1 MAELQAKLRKRRE
14 ITEGRAGPGYV
25 GSPQKSII
33 ARAVSIPHTPENG
46 YAQAEG
52 WAAFLPHQTGKRR
65 TPTGSSGK
73 LSACMFD
80 GTPAGSSGKLFACMF
95 DGDCEPPISPTLGLL
110 SGRLPLSPTFSV
122 GNEQDSVEF
131 NGTGCEE
138 SPICTVKTTKSC
150 HFWSNRPK
158 QQCQVHTPFA
168 VHTQHTALVPVQ
180 RAMDLIPL
188 KEQKDSAA
196 RLNAEESLSMEL
208 SRELQECREDKARL
222 SDHVLEMQEEQAELQ
237 AENKRLENEL
247 SSRKI
252 HHPFSAPEFVRS
264 RGESESTRES
274 TRAETTHAETDELG
288 SPRPSSTESTL
299 RAVMAKPGATVD
311 ELRSAIN
318 AVEALVGEARRELA
332 AGQLRERRAAFEGLH
347 AAIDKADE
355 VWLDKAIAEARRT
368 EVDTEDIEKA
378 EAKLLQLRL
387 LTEEERAAKALQE
400 LKVKL
405 KPELFLF
412 AKRGAAAD
420 PLTRLRAVADLDAR
434 LGELDTDV
442 PWQDWVDFQGRTLLK
457 YARELA
463 APAVEEVLTRRLGGT
478 AVQIAVVPTNVAAGN
493 LETACRVSKPLAK
506 VKNLLEI
513 LEEDDDEASAGT
525 SAGCTTPPTGTC
537 SSNVNTPPQSPGR
550 EQSALAMGIEAP
562 PTFLSISSGESEGE
576 HAENKKAAFRAVVQD
591 NVQTLGAVLEVV
603 PMEVWRL
610 WENKAGKDLFTLST
624 ERGSTNAYALLAE
637 SLGLLRERKR
647 DTFEEREA
655 VWVLIAG
662 EVLARR
668 ATVLEDTPEDVEDV
682 LLEYWDGD
690 KPAERVQRCC
700 VLKAY

>member
-14 ITEGRAGPGYV
+14 ITEGFV
-25 GSPQKSII
+25 GSPRKAAYDS
-33 ARAVSIPHTPENG
+33 ARKPRAVSIPHTPENG
-46 YAQAEG
+46 PYGYAQAQG
-52 WAAFLPHQTGKRR
+52 WAAFCPTKRR

-73 LSACMFD
+73 LCAS
-80 GTPAGSSGKLFACMF
+80 MF
-95 DGDCEPPISPTLGLL
+95 DGDCEPPISPTFGLL

-122 GNEQDSVEF
+122 GNEQESLEYD
-131 NGTGCEE
+131 GTGCDE
-138 SPICTVKTTKSC
+138 SAICTVKTTKTC

-158 QQCQVHTPFA
+158 QVTSMTDALHTMQTCGLA
-168 VHTQHTALVPVQ
+168 PVQ

-188 KEQKDSAA
+188 KEHTDIVA

-208 SRELQECREDKARL
+208 SRLLKECREDKARL

-237 AENKRLENEL
+237 AENKRLGNDLL
-247 SSRKI
+247 SQKI
-252 HHPFSAPEFVRS
+252 HHPCSASEFMRS
-264 RGESESTRES
+264 HGESESTRES
-274 TRAETTHAETDELG
+274 TRAETTHSQTDELA
-288 SPRPSSTESTL
+288 SPRPSSTESAL

-318 AVEALVGEARRELA
+318 AVESLVGEARRELA

-355 VWLDKAIAEARRT
+355 VCLDKAIAEARRT

-378 EAKLLQLRL
+378 EATLLQLRL
-387 LTEEERAAKALQE
+387 LTEEERAAKSAQE

-412 AKRGAAAD
+412 AKRGASAD
-420 PLTRLRAVADLDAR
+420 PLTRDTAVANLDAK
-434 LGELDTDV
+434 LGELDADV

-457 YARELA
+457 YARELG

-478 AVQIAVVPTNVAAGN
+478 DVLVAGIPTNAVAGK
-493 LETACRVSKPLAK
+493 LETASRVSKPLAK
-506 VKNLLEI
+506 IKNLLEI

-550 EQSALAMGIEAP
+550 ECSAPVLGTEAP
-562 PTFLSISSGESEGE
+562 PTLSTSTCRSGDSEGE

-591 NVQTLGAVLEVV
+591 DVQTLGAVLEVV
-603 PMEVWRL
+603 PTEIWRL
-610 WENKAGKDLFTLST
+610 WENKAGKDLLTLST

-637 SLGLLRERKR
+637 NLGLLRERKR

-655 VWVLIAG
+655 VWVLLAG

-682 LLEYWDGD
+682 LLEYWDD
-690 KPAERVQRCC
+690 DMPAERVQRCC

>member
-14 ITEGRAGPGYV
+14 ITEGFV
-25 GSPQKSII
+25 GSPQKS
-33 ARAVSIPHTPENG
+33 AYDSARKPRAVSIPHTPENGSYG

-52 WAAFLPHQTGKRR
+52 WAAFLPKRR

-73 LSACMFD
+73 L
-80 GTPAGSSGKLFACMF
+80 FACLF
-95 DGDCEPPISPTLGLL
+95 DDDCEPPISPTLGFL

-122 GNEQDSVEF
+122 GNEQESLEF

-138 SPICTVKTTKSC
+138 TPICIVKTTKSC
-150 HFWSNRPK
+150 KFWSNRPK
-158 QQCQVHTPFA
+158 QVKSMTD
-168 VHTQHTALVPVQ
+168 ALSELAPVQ
-180 RAMDLIPL
+180 RAMDPIPL
-188 KEQKDSAA
+188 KEHRDIAA
-196 RLNAEESLSMEL
+196 RLTAEESQSMDL
-208 SRELQECREDKARL
+208 RRLLHECRKEKASL
-222 SDHVLEMQEEQAELQ
+222 SDHVLEMQEEQAALQ
-237 AENKRLENEL
+237 AENKRLENDLL
-247 SSRKI
+247 SQKI
-252 HHPFSAPEFVRS
+252 HHHFSSAPEFMRS

-288 SPRPSSTESTL
+288 SPRPSSTESAL

-318 AVEALVGEARRELA
+318 AVESLVGEARRELA

-355 VWLDKAIAEARRT
+355 VCLDKAIAEARRT
-368 EVDTEDIEKA
+368 EVDTEDIAKA
-378 EAKLLQLRL
+378 EATLLQLRL
-387 LTEEERAAKALQE
+387 LTEEERATKTLQE

-420 PLTRLRAVADLDAR
+420 PLTRDTAVANLDAK
-434 LGELDTDV
+434 LGELDADV
-442 PWQDWVDFQGRTLLK
+442 PWQDWVDFQGRSLLK
-457 YARELA
+457 YARELGA
-463 APAVEEVLTRRLGGT
+463 LAVEEVLTRRLSGID
-478 AVQIAVVPTNVAAGN
+478 VQVDVVLTNVVAGKR
-493 LETACRVSKPLAK
+493 ETASRVSKPLAK
-506 VKNLLEI
+506 IKNLLEI
-513 LEEDDDEASAGT
+513 LEEDDDGASAGT

-537 SSNVNTPPQSPGR
+537 SSKVNTPPQSPGR
-550 EQSALAMGIEAP
+550 EQSAPAMAIEAP
-562 PTFLSISSGESEGE
+562 PTLSASTCRTGHSEGE
-576 HAENKKAAFRAVVQD
+576 HAENKKAAFRAAVQD
-591 NVQTLGAVLEVV
+591 DVPTLGAVLEVV

-610 WENKAGKDLFTLST
+610 WENKAGKDLLTLCT

-637 SLGLLRERKR
+637 NLGLLRERKR
-647 DTFEEREA
+647 ETFEEREA
-655 VWVLIAG
+655 VWVLLAG

-682 LLEYWDGD
+682 LLEYWDDD